1 MRARMGRPVKKLA
14 AVVGITALGGVLVA
28 CGTRDIEVPKSQP
41 VNRAGAELF
50 NQRCAGCHTLTVA
63 AANGSASNIRTS
75 QRTNGPNFNVRKESV
90 PRVLYAIANG
100 GFSGAIMPQNI
111 VVGAEADAVAR
122 FVAQYAG
129 RDAKAP
135 PTPPPPTGPATTTT
149 PSPAAQA
156 AAGAAV
162 FASAGCG
169 SCHTFTPAGSS
180 GKVGPDLDKIG
191 AKGNAFVRTSIL
203 KPNAQITKGFAPNV
217 MPETYGKSLTKEQ
230 IDQLVAYLLA
240 SK

>member
-1 MRARMGRPVKKLA
+1 MRARMPRPAKTLA
-14 AVVGITALGGVLVA
+14 AVVAVTALGGALVA
-28 CGTRDIEVPKSQP
+28 CGTRNIEVPTTQP
-41 VNRAGAELF
+41 VQHAGAVLF
-50 NQRCAGCHTLTVA
+50 QQRCSGCHTLSVA
-63 AANGSASNIRTS
+63 GANGSASNIRTS
-75 QRTNGPNFNVRKESV
+75 QRTNGPNFNVRKESRE
-90 PRVLYAIANG
+90 RVLYAIANG

-111 VVGAEADAVAR
+111 VVGAEAQAIAS

-135 PTPPPPTGPATTTT
+135 PGPPPATGPAQTT

-169 SCHTFTPAGSS
+169 ACHTFAPAGST

-191 AKGNAFVRTSIL
+191 PKGAAFVRTSIV
-203 KPNAQITKGFAPNV
+203 KPNAQITKGYPPNV
-217 MPETYGKSLTKEQ
+217 MPETFGQSLTKEQ
-230 IDQLVAYLLA
+230 IDQLVAYLV
-240 SK
+240 SGGK